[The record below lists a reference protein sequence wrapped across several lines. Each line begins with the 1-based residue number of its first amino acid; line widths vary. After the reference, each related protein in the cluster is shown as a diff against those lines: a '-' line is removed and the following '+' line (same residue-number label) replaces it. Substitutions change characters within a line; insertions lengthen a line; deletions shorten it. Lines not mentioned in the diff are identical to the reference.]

1 MFIVYH
7 FSTFGYSSI
16 LKIVNG
22 GGIKSR
28 NIISSEYVIT
38 NVVSQEYLIQEEL
51 RMALVEEE
59 NLQLEEENI
68 VAEANSSTDKDTRGK
83 KCCCWKNQE
92 CSSWRMKIIIRGYCV

>member
-38 NVVSQEYLIQEEL
+38 NVVSKEYLIQEEL
-51 RMALVEEE
+51 RHALVE
-59 NLQLEEENI
+59 
-68 VAEANSSTDKDTRGK
+68 
-83 KCCCWKNQE
+83 
-92 CSSWRMKIIIRGYCV
+92 